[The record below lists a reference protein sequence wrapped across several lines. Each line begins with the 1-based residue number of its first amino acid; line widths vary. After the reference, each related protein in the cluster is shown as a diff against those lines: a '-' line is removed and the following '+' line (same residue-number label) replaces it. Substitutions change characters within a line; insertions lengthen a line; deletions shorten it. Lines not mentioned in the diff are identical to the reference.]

1 MPAPGYRKSK
11 RKHNPIPIDSRYD
24 DSHSRYRDRSTA
36 QGTKEKIGRA
46 PPSYT
51 VNPTPAQ
58 RRMVPPP
65 YSKVEKRTQKIL
77 KQIKKGGTWMKVEN
91 WLNIA
96 KLITVVGLVI
106 FAIST
111 VSGQVDGE
119 LIAYYWIT
127 LGVITTLIMT
137 TVMLARTSKG
147 EGVFSLI
154 SKMAGLYLPAIATL
168 IPLTIM
174 IIIFHEVRN
183 ILINDAS
190 HLPEQFYTFHYLTF
204 FFLLLQLIMLYQFF
218 GNEITSILSNGK
230 IKNPNKWAYVSAFIF
245 FSIICLGSS
254 AELYIIITRFLTD
267 G

>member
-1 MPAPGYRKSK
+1 M
-11 RKHNPIPIDSRYD
+11 
-24 DSHSRYRDRSTA
+24 
-36 QGTKEKIGRA
+36 
-46 PPSYT
+46 
-51 VNPTPAQ
+51 
-58 RRMVPPP
+58 
-65 YSKVEKRTQKIL
+65 
-77 KQIKKGGTWMKVEN
+77 KKGGTWMKVEN

-119 LIAYYWIT
+119 LIAYYWIA

-137 TVMLARTSKG
+137 TVMLSRTSKG
-147 EGVFSLI
+147 EGVFALI

-183 ILINDAS
+183 ILIKDAS

-204 FFLLLQLIMLYQFF
+204 FFLFLQLIMLYQFF
-218 GNEITSILSNGK
+218 GNEINSILSNGK
-230 IKNPNKWAYVSAFIF
+230 IKNPNKWAFVSAFIF
-245 FSIICLGSS
+245 FSIISLGSS